1 MSRKITVENSWV
13 EGAPAYALDEKRGWL
28 RVRVASVAGDKV
40 NVKDGKRKFTV
51 ESEGFA
57 AQLRESAQGTPVLS
71 SPIIACLRIFV

>member
-51 ESEGFA
+51 KA
-57 AQLRESAQGTPVLS
+57 KDLQLSFEKALKVRRSFRLQLS
-71 SPIIACLRIFV
+71 HA